1 MTASILLKF
10 KINICE
16 VSDQPAYWKMR
27 DQRDWVIRGEDWLF
41 NVLIILRQ
49 LTMIL
54 TVLAMLPTV
63 STLHSTGL
71 HRRTLSMNCVKWRT
85 SRLVSDSVLPRLH
98 HWSSAI
104 LDYPPSGTEPLRLPL
119 LASGTVYHSTSL
131 APSLLVFRS
140 RLKTHLFTISYPI
153 VHALWHFHFGHFN
166 PGAGKL
172 FGVEGRMSPQGTCC
186 WPDR

>member
-1 MTASILLKF
+1 MTTYRHIKHINKNWRIILEKHMTASILLKF

-98 HWSSAI
+98 HWSSAA
-104 LDYPPSGTEPLRLPL
+104 LDYPPSATEPFRLPL
-119 LASGTVYHSTSL
+119 LASGTVYPSTSL
-131 APSLLVFRS
+131 LHLRCLSS
-140 RLKTHLFTISYPI
+140 RLIFLLFPI
-153 VHALWHFHFGHFN
+153 PVHDHVQCLQDSSLYYF
-166 PGAGKL
+166 L
-172 FGVEGRMSPQGTCC
+172 S
-186 WPDR
+186 